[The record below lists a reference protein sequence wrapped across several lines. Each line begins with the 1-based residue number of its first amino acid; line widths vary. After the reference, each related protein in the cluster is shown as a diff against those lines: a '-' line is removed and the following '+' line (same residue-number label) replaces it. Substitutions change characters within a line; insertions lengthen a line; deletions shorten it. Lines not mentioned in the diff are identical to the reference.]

1 MKQSE
6 PLKPV
11 EWVGSSKTDLIAFPV
26 DVRKEA
32 GFAIYL
38 AQGGGK
44 SVNAVPMVGFGGA
57 AVVLEL
63 DVQRSATR
71 KIVIDVEEF
80 ASCTFRRGMLGARMP
95 LWALDEGALGGVP
108 GASDEGVCLQFSRT
122 DRDAAEALA
131 SRVRGAIDD
140 AVAYKGV
147 ALWRA

>member
-57 AVVLEL
+57 SVLEIVMPSKGQTYRAIYTVRFEKAIYVLHAFQKKSKKGIKTPQSDL
-63 DVQRSATR
+63 DLIDKRLKAARSHY
-71 KIVIDVEEF
+71 
-80 ASCTFRRGMLGARMP
+80 RRHY
-95 LWALDEGALGGVP
+95 E
-108 GASDEGVCLQFSRT
+108 
-122 DRDAAEALA
+122 
-131 SRVRGAIDD
+131 RV
-140 AVAYKGV
+140 
-147 ALWRA
+147 

>member
-1 MKQSE
+1 MKRSE

-57 AVVLEL
+57 SVLEIVMPSKGQTYRAIYTVRFEKAIYVLHAFQKKSKKGIKTPQSDL
-63 DVQRSATR
+63 DLIDKRLKAARSHY
-71 KIVIDVEEF
+71 
-80 ASCTFRRGMLGARMP
+80 RRHY
-95 LWALDEGALGGVP
+95 E
-108 GASDEGVCLQFSRT
+108 
-122 DRDAAEALA
+122 
-131 SRVRGAIDD
+131 RV
-140 AVAYKGV
+140 
-147 ALWRA
+147 

>member
-57 AVVLEL
+57 SVLEIVMPSKGQTYRAIYTVRFEKAIYVLHAFQKKSKKGIETPQSDL
-63 DVQRSATR
+63 DLIDKRLKAARSHY
-71 KIVIDVEEF
+71 
-80 ASCTFRRGMLGARMP
+80 RRHY
-95 LWALDEGALGGVP
+95 E
-108 GASDEGVCLQFSRT
+108 
-122 DRDAAEALA
+122 
-131 SRVRGAIDD
+131 RV
-140 AVAYKGV
+140 
-147 ALWRA
+147 

>member
-6 PLKPV
+6 PLKLV

-57 AVVLEL
+57 SVLEIVMPSKGQTYRAIYTVRFEKAIYVLHAFQKKSKKGIKTPQSDL
-63 DVQRSATR
+63 DLIDKRLKAARSHY
-71 KIVIDVEEF
+71 
-80 ASCTFRRGMLGARMP
+80 RRHY
-95 LWALDEGALGGVP
+95 E
-108 GASDEGVCLQFSRT
+108 
-122 DRDAAEALA
+122 
-131 SRVRGAIDD
+131 RV
-140 AVAYKGV
+140 
-147 ALWRA
+147 

>member
-57 AVVLEL
+57 SVLEIVMPSKGQTYRAIYTVGFEKAIYVLHAFQKKSKKGIETPQSDL
-63 DVQRSATR
+63 DLIDKRLKAARSHY
-71 KIVIDVEEF
+71 
-80 ASCTFRRGMLGARMP
+80 RRHY
-95 LWALDEGALGGVP
+95 E
-108 GASDEGVCLQFSRT
+108 
-122 DRDAAEALA
+122 
-131 SRVRGAIDD
+131 RV
-140 AVAYKGV
+140 
-147 ALWRA
+147 

>member
-1 MKQSE
+1 MPANVAVAFTIRD
-6 PLKPV
+6 PLGV
-11 EWVGSSKTDLIAFPV
+11 SGE
-26 DVRKEA
+26 VR
-32 GFAIYL
+32 GR
-38 AQGGGK
+38 
-44 SVNAVPMVGFGGA
+44 VGFGGA

-80 ASCTFRRGMLGARMP
+80 ASCTFRRGMLGARMQ